1 MTGYEKLV
9 RQMQKIADINSAIAV
24 LHWDQEV
31 YLPPQGAGFRAQQI
45 ASLSALSHE
54 MFVSTETGDL
64 INQAESVADGF
75 AQKRNVALLK
85 EDYAK
90 RKKYSTEFVQH
101 LSLQISKTYHSWI
114 KARKGNNFSIY
125 EPDLDQ
131 VIRLKREE
139 CELLGYSDHPY
150 DALMDEYEPKANTR
164 QIEDIFVKLKDP
176 LVQLVQKIRAQPQVK
191 DEFMNGFYEK
201 TTQWE
206 FSLHLLRQM
215 GYNFEAGRQD
225 LSEHPFTIAF
235 NPDDVRV
242 TTRVNEKNLHV
253 LIWSSIHEGG
263 HALYEQGL
271 SRDQYGLPA
280 GSAASL
286 SIHESQS
293 RLYENNI
300 GRSLDYWIA
309 NYNLLRDKFPANLED
324 ITVAEFYQ
332 AINKVEPGLIRT
344 EADELTYHLHILIR
358 FEIEKALIE
367 GSIQAKDLPAVWNKK
382 YTDYLGINVPDD
394 KNGVLQDIH
403 WSHGSFG
410 YFPTYTLGSLY
421 AAQFF
426 AAAGSN
432 IPNLSD
438 QIKKGELHQLLD
450 WLRENIHTKGK
461 LYTSEEL
468 CKQVTGEQ
476 LNVQSFLDYVDK
488 KYSEIY
494 GL

>member
-1 MTGYEKLV
+1 MTGYDKLV
-9 RQMQKIADINSAIAV
+9 RHIQKIADINNAIAV
-24 LHWDQEV
+24 LHWDQEI
-31 YLPPQGAGFRAQQI
+31 YLPTQGAHFRAQQI
-45 ASLSALSHE
+45 ASLSAVAHE
-54 MFVSTETGDL
+54 MFVSNETGDL
-64 INQAESVADGF
+64 LKGAEAVANGF
-75 AQKRNVALLK
+75 VEKRNIELLV
-85 EDYAK
+85 EDYEK
-90 RKKYSTEFVQH
+90 RKKYSTEFVQN

-114 KARKGNNFSIY
+114 KARKENNFSIY
-125 EPDLDQ
+125 EPDLSQ
-131 VIRLKREE
+131 LIRLKREE
-139 CELLGYSDHPY
+139 CELLGYTDHPY
-150 DALMDEYEPKANTR
+150 DALMDEFEPKANAR
-164 QIEDIFVKLKDP
+164 QIEDLFIKLKDP
-176 LVQLVQKIRAQPQVK
+176 LVELVRKLKAQPQVK

-201 TTQWE
+201 NDQWE

-225 LSEHPFTIAF
+225 LSEHPFTISF

-242 TTRVNEKNLHV
+242 TTRVNERNLHV

-309 NYNLLRDKFPANLED
+309 NYNQLRDKFPANLED

-367 GSIQAKDLPAVWNKK
+367 GSLEAKDLPTAWNEK
-382 YTDYLGINVPDD
+382 YKEYLGVDVPDD
-394 KNGVLQDIH
+394 KHGVLQDIH

-426 AAAGSN
+426 GAAGSN

-438 QIKKGELHQLLD
+438 QIKKGELQQLLH
-450 WLRENIHTKGK
+450 WLRENIHSKGK

-468 CKQVTGEQ
+468 CKQVTGQ
-476 LNVQSFLDYVDK
+476 PLNVQSFLDYAGK

-494 GL
+494 GI